1 MINLT
6 LASGRVTNSDVVRVE
21 YVKPDSNPPVILINW
36 PPQPSVIEPNPKALA
51 AIATSVVRIMAA
63 AQARLARIRSNRLS
77 ALQKHSVSPVAWW
90 SFGVR

>member
-6 LASGRVTNSDVVRVE
+6 LASGRITNSDVVRVNSDVVRVE

-51 AIATSVVRIMAA
+51 AIATSVVRIMAE
-63 AQARLARIRSNRLS
+63 AQARLARIRSNRL
-77 ALQKHSVSPVAWW
+77 
-90 SFGVR
+90 

>member
-6 LASGRVTNSDVVRVE
+6 LASGRITNSDVVRVE

-51 AIATSVVRIMAA
+51 AIATSVVRIMAE
-63 AQARLARIRSNRLS
+63 AQA
-77 ALQKHSVSPVAWW
+77 HSRGSGRTDSQRCNTNVM
-90 SFGVR
+90 

>member
-51 AIATSVVRIMAA
+51 AIATSVVRIMAE
-63 AQARLARIRSNRLS
+63 AQARLARIRSTDSERCNTN
-77 ALQKHSVSPVAWW
+77 VM
-90 SFGVR
+90 